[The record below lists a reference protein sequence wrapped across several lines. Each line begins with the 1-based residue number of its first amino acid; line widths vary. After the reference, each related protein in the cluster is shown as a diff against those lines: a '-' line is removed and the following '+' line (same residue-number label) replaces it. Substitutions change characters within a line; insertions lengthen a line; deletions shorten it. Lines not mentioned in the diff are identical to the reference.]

1 MKLTSE
7 KHILPYFKK
16 FKDIKKIKKLDIL
29 KWQNE
34 LNAKDLSYKTKSKIR
49 TYLVSVWKFGQR
61 YFDIETDPITSVEPF
76 RRTEAQKEMLFW
88 TEEEFKCFISTVD
101 DIVYRVFFSFLYLT
115 GCRKGEA
122 LALRWKNIDFTKKT
136 ARIEKSIT
144 RRFDKAKHPT
154 AKYLETL
161 PKNIYSIRTV
171 DLPQSLICLLQD
183 YKMSNNYVEE
193 YFVFAGDLP
202 LAHSSLQRAFDKG
215 IQKSNVKRIRIHD
228 LRHSHASIL
237 IGKGL
242 DVVSV
247 AKRLGHS
254 NIEETLNTYSH
265 FLPQNKEKILQAID
279 IEI

>member
-1 MKLTSE
+1 
-7 KHILPYFKK
+7 
-16 FKDIKKIKKLDIL
+16 
-29 KWQNE
+29 
-34 LNAKDLSYKTKSKIR
+34 
-49 TYLVSVWKFGQR
+49 
-61 YFDIETDPITSVEPF
+61 
-76 RRTEAQKEMLFW
+76 
-88 TEEEFKCFISTVD
+88 
-101 DIVYRVFFSFLYLT
+101 
-115 GCRKGEA
+115 
-122 LALRWKNIDFTKKT
+122 
-136 ARIEKSIT
+136 
-144 RRFDKAKHPT
+144 
-154 AKYLETL
+154 
-161 PKNIYSIRTV
+161 
-171 DLPQSLICLLQD
+171 
-183 YKMSNNYVEE
+183 MSNNYVEE
-193 YFVFAGDLP
+193 DFVFAGDLP